1 MSNKIDLVYP
11 CHAKDTVTLKL
22 AIKYARKNIK
32 NLNNIYYVSKTKLTD
47 DAIWVCEDMFPFTFQ
62 DMINKIGNHWRT
74 GWYYAGWI
82 HLYSAIVIENTLEN
96 VLICDA
102 DTIFCNK
109 VEFVDN
115 NGKLLF
121 NISPGDGSPLYFEH
135 MKKLVTGLTPQLDN
149 PWSCISHHMI
159 VNKKILKHM
168 MDTVEKKH
176 NKPFWEAWID
186 VTNEHYSTFSK
197 ENTSGYKGY
206 DRHKNG
212 PGRATSYELYC
223 QYALKYFKNDIK
235 IRKFPAILSYKGY
248 LNVKNISFN
257 KAELSRTNL
266 NPFNNKVQIV
276 NSKTEME
283 KEFETLCDALEFHID
298 ECKKQRWIQVT
309 FQNHQREGPGSITG
323 NRHGDKR

>member
-11 CHAKDTVTLKL
+11 CHAKDSVTVKL
-22 AIKYARKNIK
+22 AIKYAKKNIK
-32 NLNNIYYVSKTKLTD
+32 NLRNIYVVSKTKLTN
-47 DAIWVCEDMFPFTFQ
+47 DAIWISEDIFPFTFQ

-82 HLYSAIVIENTLEN
+82 HLYSAIVIENTLDN

-115 NGKLLF
+115 DENLLF

-135 MKKLVTGLTPQLDN
+135 MKKLVPELKPQLERS
-149 PWSCISHHMI
+149 WSCISHHMV
-159 VNKKILKHM
+159 VNKKILQSM
-168 MDTVEKKH
+168 ISNIEKVH

-186 VTNEHYSTFSK
+186 VTKENYSTFSK
-197 ENTSGYKGY
+197 ENTPGYRGNN
-206 DRHKNG
+206 RHKNG

-223 QYALKYFKNDIK
+223 QYALKYFKNNIK

-248 LNVKNISFN
+248 LNVKNENF
-257 KAELSRTNL
+257 KKGELSRTNI
-266 NPFNNKVQIV
+266 NPFKVQVI
-276 NSKTEME
+276 NSKTELE
-283 KEFETLCDALEFHID
+283 KEFETLDDTLNFHID
-298 ECKKQRWIQVT
+298 ECRKQNWIQVT
-309 FQNHQREGPGSITG
+309 FQNHQREGPCSITG